1 MTRAISSTS
10 KNFNLGLFY
19 GLGANILWGVGF
31 LIPKWLSEHSALEL
45 TAGRYGVY
53 GAVSLVLLLTVDRPA
68 LKLPLFFWR
77 QALLYAV
84 LGNVIYY
91 ALLALGV
98 QWAGGSITALIIG
111 GLPITL
117 ALYGNFLNREFP
129 FSKLMVPL
137 LLLGVGIMML
147 HFFGSETQNIQTG
160 NQFKNQITWGLV
172 AAFSGLAIWTW
183 FGVSNANFLK
193 KYPEVRPHWAS
204 MVGVGTLLCVVIAM
218 GFYVPLVRVPD
229 LNTSYIVGSLIAGVL
244 TSSVAVWMWNKASHL
259 LPVSVAAQL
268 IVAETL
274 TGVFCV
280 LALEGKFPNWLEGIG
295 VAVVIFGV
303 LMGLKATR
311 ARPESA

>member
-1 MTRAISSTS
+1 MTRALSNTS

-31 LIPKWLSEHSALEL
+31 LIPKWLSKHSALEL

-53 GAVSLVLLLTVDRPA
+53 GAVSLVLLLTIDRPA

-117 ALYGNFLNREFP
+117 ALYGNYLNREFP
-129 FSKLMVPL
+129 FSKLVLPL
-137 LLLGVGIMML
+137 LLLGVGIVML
-147 HFFGSETQNIQTG
+147 HFFGSETQSIQTG
-160 NQFKNQITWGLV
+160 NQVAWGLV
-172 AAFSGLAIWTW
+172 AAFGGLAIWTW

-193 KYPEVRPHWAS
+193 KHPEVRPHWAS
-204 MVGVGTLLCVVIAM
+204 MVGVGTLLCVVVGMA
-218 GFYVPLVRVPD
+218 FYVPLVRVPD
-229 LNTSYIVGSLIAGVL
+229 LNASYIVGSLIAGVL

-280 LALEGKFPNWLEGIG
+280 LALERKFPNWLEGIG
-295 VAVVIFGV
+295 VGIVVFGV
-303 LMGLKATR
+303 LMGLRATR
-311 ARPESA
+311 ARPENI